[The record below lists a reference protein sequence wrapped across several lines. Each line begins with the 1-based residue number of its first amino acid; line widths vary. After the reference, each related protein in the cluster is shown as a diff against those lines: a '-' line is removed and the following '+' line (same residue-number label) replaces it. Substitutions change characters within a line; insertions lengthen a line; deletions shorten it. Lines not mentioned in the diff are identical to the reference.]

1 LKSGKIHMS
10 NLTVEKLSHVVGIP
24 ADKLLNQMSKSGLK
38 HTSNKDL
45 VTEEDRKILLI
56 HLKKER
62 EKNKSKTITLKRKD
76 SSSKSSDISSQT
88 SVSIKRKVSQKR
100 EDNAIPLSTKTSTD
114 GFNFSE
120 IEKKRVVSEE
130 LKKADE
136 DRKKREVESKT
147 LVKRKKI
154 QTIKKEVPSAPNQP
168 SSPERD
174 LKKSVHKKEKQEYS
188 KKEQRELEGEEY
200 LKKEQTS
207 QHAFEKPTEFLK
219 KQIEIPEAITV
230 SALAQKLSIK
240 GGDLVKKLMDMGVM
254 ATFNQT
260 IDQDTAILVTE
271 ELGHIGEAS
280 KEVVVE
286 DKLKE
291 MVAYE
296 GKEASRVPVV
306 SVLGHVDHGKTT
318 LLDFIRKAKVA
329 HGEEGGITQRIGA
342 YQSNTSSGVITF
354 IDTPGHAAFTEVRA
368 RGANSTDIVVLV
380 VAADD
385 GLQPQTEEAIN
396 HARVAEVPI
405 IVAVNKMDKEEA
417 DLEKVKNELS
427 SKELVPEDW
436 GGKTQF
442 IPISALKG
450 DGVEDLLEAIS
461 LEAEVLDLK
470 THHKGPGFG
479 IVLDSSIEKGQ
490 GAVATVI
497 VQKGTLKAGDIIL
510 VGDQTKKVRS
520 LLDENGKKVKEA
532 GPSLPV
538 LISGLDKPPSA
549 GEEFVVVLSEKMAKE
564 ISADRLKKDRESKLA
579 KQQIT
584 SLESLFEKELP
595 STVVDLVIKA
605 DTHGSLEAILG
616 SLKNLEKEEVKI
628 NIIHEAVGGINEND
642 VNLALTSSS
651 IIIGFNVRS
660 DNSAKKLAEKES
672 VEIFYSGIIYDLI
685 DGVKELVEG
694 KMQPEIKEEILGTA
708 EVKETFKSP
717 NFGLIA
723 GSMVIEGTIKRNKNV
738 RVIRDDIVIFE
749 GQLDSLKRFKDDAS
763 EVSSGTECG
772 IGIENYSD
780 VKAGDKIEVFDKVET
795 KRSL

>member
-1 LKSGKIHMS
+1 MS
-10 NLTVEKLSHVVGIP
+10 RTP
-24 ADKLLNQMSKSGLK
+24 Y
-38 HTSNKDL
+38 
-45 VTEEDRKILLI
+45 TEEDRKILLN

-76 SSSKSSDISSQT
+76 SPSKSSDTSAQT

-100 EDNAIPLSTKTSTD
+100 EDGAIPLTTETSTD

-120 IEKKRVVSEE
+120 IEKKRVASEE
-130 LKKADE
+130 FKKAEE

-479 IVLDSSIEKGQ
+479 IVLDSSIETGQ

-651 IIIGFNVRS
+651 SIIGFNVRS